1 MLKMLRL
8 LRVLKLAKVNDS
20 MQKKKFSIINI
31 EARFERL
38 AILGII
44 ISYMIHVTGC
54 VWLIIGSSDLE
65 NRDSWF

>member
-20 MQKKKFSIINI
+20 MQKKTFSIINI